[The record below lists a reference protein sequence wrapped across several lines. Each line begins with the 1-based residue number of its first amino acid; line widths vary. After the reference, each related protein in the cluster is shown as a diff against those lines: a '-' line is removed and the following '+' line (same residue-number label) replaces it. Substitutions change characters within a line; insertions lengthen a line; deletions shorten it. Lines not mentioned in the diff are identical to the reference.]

1 MMFYHSYLSFI
12 QMLNKKQH
20 NNERWCFK
28 MIITKIII
36 GMVNKTSSIYDHSS
50 ILFELI

>member
-1 MMFYHSYLSFI
+1 
-12 QMLNKKQH
+12 
-20 NNERWCFK
+20 

-50 ILFELI
+50 NLIWTDLNKSSPHIWTL